1 MFKKINILI
10 LSMFFIGY
18 SKYAPGTVASFL
30 TSLIYVFFYN
40 FQINFILLILIIIL
54 IFIFSVYSIDFFKNS
69 FDNIDAKEIVI
80 DEFVGQSIPLL
91 TIYSIVPKENIE
103 IFLPYV
109 LISFISFRFF
119 DILKIYPANI
129 VDKKMKNGFGVMLDD
144 VIAGFYS
151 AVVILFIFV
160 FGYYE

>member
-40 FQINFILLILIIIL
+40 FQINFILLILIIVL